1 MSGLGIR
8 VGRQSGPLLDLGLT
22 LESVAVHAF
31 AAVSATE
38 TSGGAQLQLSNL
50 AVAVSGASGGNA
62 IASGIL
68 ADSALAGQKPKPA
81 FSPALAVQRHGSG
94 PVDVTL
100 RAGDG
105 DGPWWVAIQKG
116 FGPLYLEQVGF
127 GVTMPQHRLESVSL
141 LLDARVS
148 LFGLTAAVDDLSIT
162 YFVVKGDVFK
172 AESWAVDLGG
182 LAIGAEIGPLSISGG
197 LLKSGSGENVEYLG
211 MLLGRFGVYGLT
223 IYGGYGKSDGVVSF
237 FAVGAVIGPIGGVP
251 AFFVTG
257 IGGGFGINRALVV
270 PTDLSQFADF
280 PLIKALDVAATS
292 SPDPMQELRQL
303 GQSFPPQPGHF
314 WFAAGLSFTSFA
326 LVDGI
331 AVVAVQLGDGFEL
344 DLLGLARL
352 ALPRPQ
358 AAIVS
363 IELALVVRVS
373 SKEGV
378 IWVQG
383 QLTDNSWLLYPDV
396 KLTGGFAYVLWFTG
410 PHRGE
415 FVLTM
420 GGFHPDFHRD
430 GYPQVP
436 RLGLQWRYGPIVVKG
451 GCYFALTSEA
461 VMAGVDVSVSADFGC
476 AWARLS
482 FGAHGIVFFDPFHL
496 RVEAYARMSAG
507 ITIDTWFG
515 DITFSVSAG
524 AKVTVEGPDFHGRA
538 SIDVGPCDVSVSFGS
553 SSDNATPK
561 LTAAQFVP
569 KYLEEMTSGVARA
582 ISSIVSDG
590 AVPPRAGTNGAT
602 AQPPDGT
609 ADRPFVVTAEFSMTV
624 TTQVPASRLD
634 VGGTVSTHAP
644 THALG
649 IAPMQVAS
657 LDPVLTLRWQQG
669 ATALAWPFTNV
680 AIQPFGA
687 FPLGVWGPPQSA
699 DSPQVPKGE
708 VVQALNQV
716 TITARATESAGGPAI
731 SYNRL
736 DPQGP
741 RRPLPFL
748 RNSGATRQDEV
759 DAGQQLVDLVASAAA
774 GGDPAAIAD
783 DWRRRAGASAIE
795 LASWVGERRLVAPRL
810 GSLGDRLAPL
820 DRTVVP
826 GVGQPVTPEPVDRDG
841 APAGGA
847 RRARQR
853 HAARGHGRWW
863 RHDRLRPPRR
873 RPDRAADGGGAAQ
886 RAGRGSPAPR
896 RCRRPGGRRH
906 RRAEWGARGHP
917 RGSLGRGQRGA
928 AGWRG
933 ARPSR
938 RHHRRAGRRRRRG
951 RHRRHRRRRGRDDVP
966 GRRGRGAGPAQRGAR
981 RGRRRPAAPARGHGH
996 ADARGRAAPGR
1007 GGRAGRDRR
1016 RRRGR
1021 DATGGRAA
1029 GPGAAR
1035 GRRRAAVG
1043 GGLARRHDAPVR
1055 GLGHR
1060 ARRGGHGAGGRPAGR
1075 APRRPL
1081 PGRLGRGRRAGV
1093 GRRQRDHPLLASR
1106 RPRGRG
1112 DRRPGGRCRPAA
1124 AARARRGPPGARPR
1138 WRAPP
1143 PTTVAAG
1150 NRAILA
1156 YRIDVDPAAAV
1167 PVTVTV
1173 ASGTGWHLVGV
1184 LGATGAPADVV
1195 AAIAARGF
1203 DSVVGAAVPPGR
1215 GEATVAWAPA
1225 GSPPVDLTPPAPPA
1239 PPAPPGG
1246 PPSPVTPVGPVTPP
1260 VGPVTPPVGPI
1271 GPVHPAHP
1279 GTPPVGPVTPPVGPI
1294 GPVHPAPPG
1303 PPPVGPHLPTT
1314 GPIMH
1319 PVVTEEPAA
1328 ARSGAPSAPAQ
1339 PDPKAEKKKA
1349 KKKSKQSKKKS
1360 KRKRS

>member
-1 MSGLGIR
+1 MQADGQALQLAAGPVVVRWEANPFRVGIQVDATGLPAIDHASATLALSAGGLDDLSVVVGPAAVPAGPVVLRPVLAVFAGEAPPGGRRVELGLDLDGSRRVGAQWLLDQATVQLVVLDGTAPPDIDPAAVAAALAEVVATLAASIALAVDEVHHLLDVAVGATTVGQLLHGVVLLDDGSLDPAVFAVDGLLRRVVRLLDNLAGADLAITVDGSLTVGIARDSGGAVAVTLGLGQRVQLTSGDVTVWLEADDTWIDPRPPVAGVVVGLVKLTGTTVDLRPSLTVSGLGIR

-68 ADSALAGQKPKPA
+68 ADSASAGQKPKPA
-81 FSPALAVQRHGSG
+81 FSPALAVQRHGNG

-141 LLDARVS
+141 LLDARLS

-172 AESWAVDLGG
+172 ADSWAVDLGG
-182 LAIGAEIGPLSISGG
+182 LAVGAEIGPLSISGG
-197 LLKSGSGENVEYLG
+197 LLKSGSGDNVEYLG

-223 IYGGYGKSDGVVSF
+223 IYGGYGKSNGVVSF

-344 DLLGLARL
+344 DLIGLARM

-396 KLTGGFAYVLWFTG
+396 KLTGGFAYVLWFSG

-538 SIDVGPCDVSVSFGS
+538 SVDVGPCDVSVSFGS

-569 KYLEEMTSGVARA
+569 KYLEELTAGVARA

-609 ADRPFVVTAEFSMTV
+609 TGRPFVVTAEFSMTV

-644 THALG
+644 THTLG

-669 ATALAWPFTNV
+669 ATVLAWPFTNV

-699 DSPQVPKGE
+699 DAPQVPKGE

-716 TITARATESAGGPAI
+716 TITARAAESPGGPAI

-774 GGDPAAIAD
+774 GGDPTAIAD

-826 GVGQPVTPEPVDRDG
+826 GVGDPVTPEPVDATVHPPVALAVLG
-841 APAGGA
+841 SGTPLEGMAAGGA
-847 RRARQR
+847 TTVSDRPD
-853 HAARGHGRWW
+853 AARNAPPTVAGLRNVPAAA
-863 RHDRLRPPRR
+863 RLLL
-873 RPDRAADGGGAAQ
+873 AGAAAQTGNDTVVPSGEPAVTRVARSVAASVAQ
-886 RAGRGSPAPR
+886 RGGAGRGRVDAITGALGGGPGLADTAGAALGETTFRAGEVAVLALPNAARDVVTDGPRPRLVVKGTPTTWSRCAGAARWRWTRPSTAPR
-896 RCRRPGGRRH
+896 SRCLGGSSGWPWRRSGPARCR
-906 RRAEWGARGHP
+906 
-917 RGSLGRGQRGA
+917 
-928 AGWRG
+928 
-933 ARPSR
+933 
-938 RHHRRAGRRRRRG
+938 
-951 RHRRHRRRRGRDDVP
+951 
-966 GRRGRGAGPAQRGAR
+966 
-981 RGRRRPAAPARGHGH
+981 RRRPA
-996 ADARGRAAPGR
+996 
-1007 GGRAGRDRR
+1007 
-1016 RRRGR
+1016 
-1021 DATGGRAA
+1021 
-1029 GPGAAR
+1029 
-1035 GRRRAAVG
+1035 
-1043 GGLARRHDAPVR
+1043 
-1055 GLGHR
+1055 
-1060 ARRGGHGAGGRPAGR
+1060 
-1075 APRRPL
+1075 
-1081 PGRLGRGRRAGV
+1081 
-1093 GRRQRDHPLLASR
+1093 
-1106 RPRGRG
+1106 
-1112 DRRPGGRCRPAA
+1112 
-1124 AARARRGPPGARPR
+1124 
-1138 WRAPP
+1138 
-1143 PTTVAAG
+1143 
-1150 NRAILA
+1150 
-1156 YRIDVDPAAAV
+1156 
-1167 PVTVTV
+1167 
-1173 ASGTGWHLVGV
+1173 
-1184 LGATGAPADVV
+1184 
-1195 AAIAARGF
+1195 
-1203 DSVVGAAVPPGR
+1203 
-1215 GEATVAWAPA
+1215 
-1225 GSPPVDLTPPAPPA
+1225 
-1239 PPAPPGG
+1239 
-1246 PPSPVTPVGPVTPP
+1246 
-1260 VGPVTPPVGPI
+1260 
-1271 GPVHPAHP
+1271 
-1279 GTPPVGPVTPPVGPI
+1279 GTP
-1294 GPVHPAPPG
+1294 A
-1303 PPPVGPHLPTT
+1303 
-1314 GPIMH
+1314 
-1319 PVVTEEPAA
+1319 
-1328 ARSGAPSAPAQ
+1328 
-1339 PDPKAEKKKA
+1339 
-1349 KKKSKQSKKKS
+1349 
-1360 KRKRS
+1360 